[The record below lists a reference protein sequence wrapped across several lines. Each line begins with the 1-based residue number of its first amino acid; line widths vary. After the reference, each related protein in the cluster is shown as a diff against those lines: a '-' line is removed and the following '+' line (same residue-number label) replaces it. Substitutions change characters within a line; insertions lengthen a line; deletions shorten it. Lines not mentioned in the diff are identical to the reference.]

1 VKKVSGAFR
10 QLLETTPTTEEA
22 QPRRRDPIS
31 VYLDSIEMEMN

>member
-10 QLLETTPTTEEA
+10 QLLETAKAEGEA
-22 QPRRRDPIS
+22 QPRRRDRIS